1 MEGAM
6 YYRLFTGPDGES
18 HFETLDFPFPGAGP
32 AGAGTVDAASVL
44 YNRFPAG
51 HDMGWNPAP
60 RRQYVI
66 GLKGR
71 TLLTMRDGSSLEVG
85 PGDVVLA
92 EDVTGGG
99 HHTKMVGD
107 DDRVSLVIP
116 LRG

>member
-1 MEGAM
+1 
-6 YYRLFTGPDGES
+6 
-18 HFETLDFPFPGAGP
+18 
-32 AGAGTVDAASVL
+32 
-44 YNRFPAG
+44 
-51 HDMGWNPAP
+51 
-60 RRQYVI
+60 
-66 GLKGR
+66 
-71 TLLTMRDGSSLEVG
+71 MRDGSSLEVG